1 MNIAAESGGGAAPA
15 PSCADAPEPRG
26 KDAPAAASGNRL
38 ADAAVLAIMGVLAI
52 GAAAL
57 VCGVYNAFDDEW
69 FGMSGSTLSRI
80 LALAGF

>member
-1 MNIAAESGGGAAPA
+1 MNIAAESGGGAAAA

-26 KDAPAAASGNRL
+26 KDLPAASGHRL
-38 ADAAVLAIMGVLAI
+38 ADAAVLAVMAVLAVA
-52 GAAAL
+52 AAAL
-57 VCGVYNAFDDEW
+57 VCGVYNAFDVEW

>member
-1 MNIAAESGGGAAPA
+1 MNIAAESGGAAAAAPA
-15 PSCADAPEPRG
+15 CAEAPEPRS
-26 KDAPAAASGNRL
+26 KEVPAAASGRRL

-57 VCGVYNAFDDEW
+57 VCGIYNAFDDEW

>member
-1 MNIAAESGGGAAPA
+1 MNIAAESDGAAAPA
-15 PSCADAPEPRG
+15 PPCANAPTPPGEER
-26 KDAPAAASGNRL
+26 PAATRRCI
-38 ADAAVLAIMGVLAI
+38 ADAAVLAIMGALAL

-80 LALAGF
+80 LALAGL